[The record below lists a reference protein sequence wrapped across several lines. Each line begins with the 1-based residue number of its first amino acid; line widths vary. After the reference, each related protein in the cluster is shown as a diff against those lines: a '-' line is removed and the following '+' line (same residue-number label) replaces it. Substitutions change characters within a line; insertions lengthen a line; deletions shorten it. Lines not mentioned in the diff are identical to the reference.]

1 MLFYTSTTPT
11 EAANMGVHKKEKSR
25 KEREGKTHDGMGNVK
40 TKGVNFYRYVP
51 GPFFARRHFSY

>member
-1 MLFYTSTTPT
+1 
-11 EAANMGVHKKEKSR
+11 MGVHKKEKSR